1 MLKMFL
7 SRFCRFFRLS
17 VKRKSWGHHNW
28 KQTRCCTT
36 QKLHLLIK
44 ILLMEEIL
52 HYKTLQIMGAQTQKG
67 PQNNGAP
74 NSPSK
79 TTRETTESPATRQL
93 MKVKTCS
100 KFEFLITKLILMF
113 FLLPLRNRGSFPTN
127 FSKESKFPKIKHI
140 SQPKVN
146 GESWFIGVK

>member
-1 MLKMFL
+1 MKCLHMLKMFL

-113 FLLPLRNRGSFPTN
+113 FCCRCETEAVFRAVFRLIFRRSLN
-127 FSKESKFPKIKHI
+127 
-140 SQPKVN
+140 SQK
-146 GESWFIGVK
+146 